1 MTNGV
6 RHAVA
11 VVGSPIRGH
20 VWWPTKSDW
29 INTIVRE
36 VYYNQPGRKVR
47 ASDMVDWMEAMVRGY
62 AVDMVD
68 REATVERMGML
79 EVEDEVRRGRRGR
92 EGTRLITI
100 AEHLTSSPFLAHT
113 GGCAE

>member
-47 ASDMVDWMEAMVRGY
+47 AS
-62 AVDMVD
+62 DMVD